1 MASQSS
7 QEGRSAQAESPTF
20 VLVSDHLDAPI
31 PDAPAVPRKSSL
43 IPASNRDSRASFAST
58 NRTSTADSVFSSRIS
73 TVSVSTSVRP
83 VSGRQ
88 SSLDSGPPSAIS
100 PWETDKGKDAFRRY
114 FCTSCDLSFPTKAEW
129 RAHELSSHSETEYI
143 CRACNTLY
151 TQESLLIAHLQEVH
165 SQTTSSGSRRAWGC
179 GFCAATRYSHES
191 YLDHVSVHFDE
202 DKERAQWLQVS
213 VIKALLHQPK
223 LREAWDALVSEQE
236 ASRGSKLRFK
246 WDERSALT
254 LQNILECFVAD
265 TDDPVRFAEVA
276 YDAAEVKSVENVS
289 GQYTNHGGFSRV
301 PRRPDIS
308 PASLTG
314 DILLSPDTITNA
326 PDFGPSVGAP
336 RLPRPLISSAPYS
349 SHIAKKPYSLDSAP
363 KVLARIEEATPSS
376 PDPGRDSPGGE
387 ISRHPLRRVES
398 DWNLG
403 LLKPGD
409 TAGIVRPRTASPLR
423 AMGLSTRKMADEI
436 DQLMAQ
442 SSVQEPELS
451 PRRHTGFEDWVSI
464 PKLSATSSRRTPSG
478 SSFRSAPHTPDHSRY
493 DNSASEC
500 ISDDSLS
507 EPDCWLEFD
516 DKSEPTKEWARAY
529 QYKVDLI
536 MELLWARYNRDWDAL
551 ITKCVG
557 EQSQAYSQG
566 NQGERGRAQ
575 NLTTYPTG
583 YSLQPLQRKPV
594 DDRDEDEEMEGRPVS
609 SQSKRGSPSSKRYA
623 CPFRKHDPQV
633 YNIHDHDICALRSW
647 ETVSRV
653 K

>member
-1 MASQSS
+1 MASQGS
-7 QEGRSAQAESPTF
+7 QEGSSAQAESPTF
-20 VLVSDHLDAPI
+20 VLVSDHLDAP
-31 PDAPAVPRKSSL
+31 AVSRKSSL
-43 IPASNRDSRASFAST
+43 VPASNRDSRASFAST

-83 VSGRQ
+83 LSGRQ

-100 PWETDKGKDAFRRY
+100 PWETDKGKDAFDRY
-114 FCTSCDLSFPTKAEW
+114 FCTFCDLSFPTKAGW
-129 RAHELSSHSETEYI
+129 RAHELSSHSETEHI

-151 TQESLLIAHLQEVH
+151 TRESLLIAHLQEVH
-165 SQTTSSGSRRAWGC
+165 SQNPSSSGSRRAWGC
-179 GFCAATRYSHES
+179 GFCPTTMYSHES
-191 YLDHVSVHFDE
+191 YLDHVGVHFDKG
-202 DKERAQWLQVS
+202 KERVEWLQIS

-223 LREAWDALVSEQE
+223 LREAWDALVNEQE
-236 ASRGSKLRFK
+236 AARGSKLRFS
-246 WDERSALT
+246 WDEQSALT
-254 LQNILECFVAD
+254 LQNILECYAPD
-265 TDDPVRFAEVA
+265 TDDPKRFAEIA
-276 YDAAEVKSVENVS
+276 YHAAEVKSENNVS
-289 GQYTNHGGFSRV
+289 GQITTHGGFSRIS
-301 PRRPDIS
+301 RRPDIS

-326 PDFGPSVGAP
+326 PDFGPSAGPP
-336 RLPRPLISSAPYS
+336 RVHRTLVSSAPFS

-363 KVLARIEEATPSS
+363 KVLARIEEATPPS
-376 PDPGRDSPGGE
+376 PDPGRDSPCGE
-387 ISRHPLRRVES
+387 TPRQPLRRVES

-409 TAGIVRPRTASPLR
+409 AAGIVRPRTASPLR

-442 SSVQEPELS
+442 SSTQELELS
-451 PRRHTGFEDWVSI
+451 PRRHTGFEDWPSI

-536 MELLWARYNRDWDAL
+536 MELLWTRYNRDWDAL

-557 EQSQAYSQG
+557 DQTQAYSQG
-566 NQGERGRAQ
+566 SQGGERGRTQ
-575 NLTTYPTG
+575 NLTTFPAG
-583 YSLQPLQRKPV
+583 YSLQPNLQRRPG
-594 DDRDEDEEMEGRPVS
+594 DDRDEDEDMEGRPVS

-647 ETVSRV
+647 ESVSRM